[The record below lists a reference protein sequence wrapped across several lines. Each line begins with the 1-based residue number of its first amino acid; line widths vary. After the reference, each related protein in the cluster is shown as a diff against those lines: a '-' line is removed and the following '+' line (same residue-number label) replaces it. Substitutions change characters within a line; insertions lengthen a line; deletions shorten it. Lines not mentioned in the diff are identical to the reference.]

1 MATDKREDL
10 LTRLLAAHSA
20 NYDIIKNYRFEGHSF
35 PGYAEFHSYGEQYV
49 LVKRAKLW
57 EVNTHEYLFVD
68 ILEALNEEA
77 LGEAIDFMKQKA
89 FRKVPAGPNHMSTA
103 ISLVIIANSAT
114 DKAAQL
120 LCKTRFRK
128 SYRMSF
134 HGWADLRLAL
144 VDLSRPKGKQ
154 IFTNAAGRQLSQAL
168 ESNLTLL
175 TDE

>member
-77 LGEAIDFMKQKA
+77 LGEVIDFMKQKVRQSHERHR
-89 FRKVPAGPNHMSTA
+89 RK
-103 ISLVIIANSAT
+103 
-114 DKAAQL
+114 
-120 LCKTRFRK
+120 
-128 SYRMSF
+128 YR
-134 HGWADLRLAL
+134 R
-144 VDLSRPKGKQ
+144 
-154 IFTNAAGRQLSQAL
+154 
-168 ESNLTLL
+168 
-175 TDE
+175 